1 MIDLSEVVND
11 PELGARLLELR
22 RVVQTVDGRGR
33 AVNTETPYPFTG
45 CITMDKAAILERIA
59 DGEYITG
66 SILVTT
72 MTQISEGDIIVWNGK
87 RYGAMTV
94 SDYLWHGVNWIVGVP
109 DGVGGAG

>member
-11 PELGARLLELR
+11 PELGARALELR

-66 SILVTT
+66 SVLVTSDT
-72 MTQISEGDIIVWNGK
+72 PINAEDIVVWGGK
-87 RYGAMTV
+87 RYVVMV
-94 SDYLWHGVNWIVGVP
+94 INDYLWHGVNWAVGVP

>member
-66 SILVTT
+66 SVLVTSDT
-72 MTQISEGDIIVWNGK
+72 PIGKGDIIVWVGN
-87 RYGAMTV
+87 RYVAMV
-94 SDYLWHGVNWIVGVP
+94 INDYLWHGVNWAVGVP